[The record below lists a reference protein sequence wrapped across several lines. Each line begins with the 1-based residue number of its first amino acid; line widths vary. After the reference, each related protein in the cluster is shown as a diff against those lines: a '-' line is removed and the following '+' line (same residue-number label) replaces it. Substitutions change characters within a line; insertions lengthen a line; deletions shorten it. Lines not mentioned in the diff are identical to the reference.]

1 MNKKIKPTSNTM
13 WGYISPKKW
22 EISLGLIVKLIGTV
36 VELLLP
42 WMLSVIL
49 DEFVPR
55 GDLPNIWL
63 WGGLMVLTS
72 LVALVANVFA
82 NRYATRISRDIT
94 IRVRGDLFRKVTSLP
109 QSAVDRFTVPS
120 LISRLTSD
128 TYNFH
133 SMVDRMQRLGVRA
146 PILLAGGLVVT
157 MLMEPTLT
165 LIFIGIIPILAL
177 VIWLVSSNGVRL
189 FGVSQQKLDHTLK
202 RSQESMN
209 GIRVIRA
216 LSRGEYEKERFDI
229 ANRDYIA
236 SEKKAT
242 LVMNISSPV
251 MNLLLNIGLALVI
264 LIGAYRVN
272 EGLTSVGTMIAF
284 LSYFTIIL
292 NSLMMV
298 SRIFMML
305 SKGTASANRIQEVLD
320 SEDDLPLL
328 DIPVVEEEG
337 YITFDKVTF
346 SYNKGV
352 NNLED
357 ISFSLPR
364 GHTLG
369 IIGGTGSGKSTI
381 VKLLMRYYDVDEG
394 SIRIDGRDVRS
405 IDPHTLYS
413 TFGVAMQ
420 NDFLFSGS
428 VGENVDF
435 LRDIPSEDIARAVET
450 SQSSSIIEGE
460 GYDRPVAG
468 RGQNLSGGQ
477 KQRLYIARALANSPD
492 ILILDDSSSALD
504 YATDLKLRTH
514 INKNY
519 ADCTK
524 IIVSQRIASVQNSD
538 LIIVLRDG
546 MISGIG
552 THEQLLNSCEDY
564 TQIAQVQL
572 EGGEIY
578 G

>member
-1 MNKKIKPTSNTM
+1 MDKQANKKNTM
-13 WGYISPKKW
+13 LGYISPKKW
-22 EISLGLIVKLIGTV
+22 EITFGLIIKLVGTV

-55 GDLPNIWL
+55 EDLPNIWL

-146 PILLAGGLVVT
+146 PILLTGGLVVT
-157 MLMEPTLT
+157 TLMEPTLT
-165 LIFIGIIPILAL
+165 LIFLAIIPILAL

-189 FGVSQQKLDHTLK
+189 FGISQKKLDVTLK

-209 GIRVIRA
+209 GIRIIRA
-216 LSRGEYEKERFDI
+216 LSRVDYEKQRFDE

-242 LVMNISSPV
+242 LIMNVSSPV

-264 LIGAYRVN
+264 LVGAYRVN

-320 SEDDLPLL
+320 CEDTLPLL

-337 YITFDKVTF
+337 YITFDNVTF

-352 NNLED
+352 NNLEN

-364 GHTLG
+364 GQTLG

-381 VKLLMRYYDVDEG
+381 VKLLMRFYDVDEG
-394 SIRIDGRDVRS
+394 SIRIGGRDVRS
-405 IDPHTLYS
+405 IDPRTLYS

-435 LRDIPSEDIARAVET
+435 LRDISPENIARAVET
-450 SQSSSIIEGE
+450 SQSSSIVEGE
-460 GYDRPVAG
+460 GYDRQVAG

-477 KQRLYIARALANSPD
+477 KQRLYIARALANQPD
-492 ILILDDSSSALD
+492 ILILDDSASALD
-504 YATDLKLRTH
+504 YVTDLKLRTH
-514 INKNY
+514 INENY
-519 ADCTK
+519 ENCTK
-524 IIVSQRIASVQNSD
+524 IIVAQRIASVQNSD

-546 MISGIG
+546 KISGIG
-552 THEQLLNSCEDY
+552 THEQLLNTCEDY
-564 TQIAQVQL
+564 MQIAQVQL